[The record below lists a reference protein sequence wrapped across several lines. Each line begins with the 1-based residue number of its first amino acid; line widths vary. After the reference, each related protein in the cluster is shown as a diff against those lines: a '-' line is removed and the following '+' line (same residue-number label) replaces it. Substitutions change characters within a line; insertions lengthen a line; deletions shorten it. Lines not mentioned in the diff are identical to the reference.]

1 MPLRDG
7 GEKIAFGG
15 HGRSFRPVCLVCAWS
30 LTKIAGR
37 TELRRMPEKGNGLRK
52 TQGRFVTPR
61 SLEFWEDDGL
71 HIGCLSSLFDGRLR
85 LAPFL

>member
-1 MPLRDG
+1 
-7 GEKIAFGG
+7 
-15 HGRSFRPVCLVCAWS
+15 
-30 LTKIAGR
+30 
-37 TELRRMPEKGNGLRK
+37 MPEKGNGLRK